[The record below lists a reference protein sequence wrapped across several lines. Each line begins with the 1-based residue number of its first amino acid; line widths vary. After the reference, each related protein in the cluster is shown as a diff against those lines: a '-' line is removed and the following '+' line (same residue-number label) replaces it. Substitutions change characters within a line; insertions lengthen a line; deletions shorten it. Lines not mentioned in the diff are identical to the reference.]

1 MISDA
6 EIEGQ
11 TYWMPDCEVGGD
23 GATGRMLMEGGRR
36 LEVRSVGEGLREPT
50 NCRSRKCAALRLD
63 RWFDAQQLDGW
74 CS

>member
-1 MISDA
+1 MINDA

-11 TYWMPDCEVGGD
+11 TYWMPDCEVGGGD

-50 NCRSRKCAALRLD
+50 NCRSMKRAALRLD
-63 RWFDAQQLDGW
+63 R
-74 CS
+74 